1 LYLFVMSRFAP
12 DSPAD
17 GKWQTIRDRP
27 AVRLERLC
35 DLPLAEVDPTY
46 VVSEVLAAMGL
57 LVARRSEEGSQEPP
71 HDEIPN
77 SLSAG

>member
-1 LYLFVMSRFAP
+1 MANDSRQAGGQIEITP
-12 DSPAD
+12 QMIEA
-17 GKWQTIRDRP
+17 G
-27 AVRLERLC
+27 VERLC